1 MNEANYICFIA
12 KDITL
17 GHYQRGGYYVLPE
30 FNSHKKAVYFPDLNY
45 SAKFWSLISKC
56 KACDLGDKFPK
67 AAVDEVNSKI
77 NAKKS
82 KKLTYDG
89 ITFDLLNTE
98 YGTIGAYDKNI
109 MTQRIGNTK
118 EEFEKTFTLMK
129 LLLQNKDR
137 GEIGDVVWH
146 KRNAVIEYLFGKLKP
161 ADSLELAK
169 KSNEYLESLG
179 FGEKIKIPKL
189 NNLTGQEEDVLNLL
203 QANQGS
209 IVSFDEV
216 ANVLWKDNIDDKFS
230 LEAMAK
236 VVQNV
241 RKKIKATGINKEV
254 IFTKRGSGY
263 LILN

>member
-1 MNEANYICFIA
+1 MTEADYICFIA

-17 GHYQRGGYYVLPE
+17 GHYQRGGFYVLPE
-30 FNSHKKAVYFPDLNY
+30 FNSHKKVVYFPDLNY

-56 KACDLGDKFPK
+56 KACDLGDKYPK
-67 AAVDEVNSKI
+67 GAVDEVNSKI

-82 KKLTYDG
+82 TKLTIEG

-98 YGTIGAYDKNI
+98 YGTVGSYHKNV
-109 MTQRIGNTK
+109 MTHRIGNTK

-146 KRNAVIEYLFGKLKP
+146 KRNAVIEYLFGKLKTI
-161 ADSLELAK
+161 DSLTLSKE
-169 KSNEYLESLG
+169 SNEYLERLG
-179 FGEKIKIPKL
+179 FGEKIVIPKL
-189 NNLTGQEEDVLNLL
+189 NNLTRQEEDVLNLL

-209 IVSFDEV
+209 VVSFDEV
-216 ANVLWKDNIDDKFS
+216 ANVLWKDKTDDKFS

-236 VVQNV
+236 VIENI
-241 RKKIKATGINKEV
+241 RKKIKAVGINKEL

-263 LILN
+263 LLMK